1 VLLATRTV
9 GGIFSTVVSIA
20 SLITNP
26 ALLNLGEVVEALV
39 VGVGGVREVGRL

>member
-1 VLLATRTV
+1 MRTEALVLLATRTV

-26 ALLNLGEVVEALV
+26 AL
-39 VGVGGVREVGRL
+39 